1 MPGTADGQEI
11 DRTVQG
17 VFDKTMY
24 LIDAQNEATGKTM
37 TTDTK
42 EYEVRTVGIL
52 NNLLDVVYPYS
63 DTYAVTTP
71 GKRPALPDIRDFADE
86 LDLDAKIL
94 RDVLPLGLAAR
105 LLSEENPT
113 LANYFQQLFEEHL
126 ARAGAGMPAGF
137 EDIDGD
143 LGGPYG
149 GLEYGRF
156 GRWAQM

>member
-1 MPGTADGQEI
+1 MAAEI
-11 DRTVQG
+11 DRTVRA
-17 VFDKTMY
+17 VFDKAMY
-24 LIDAQNEATGKTM
+24 LIDAQNESTG
-37 TTDTK
+37 DTRTADTR

-63 DTYAVTTP
+63 DTYAVEEA
-71 GKRPALPDIRDFADE
+71 GKRPALPDVKELGDE

-105 LLSEENPT
+105 LLAEENPT

-126 ARAGAGMPAGF
+126 ERAGAQMPAGF

-149 GLEYGRF
+149 GIEHGKYS
-156 GRWAQM
+156 RW

>member
-1 MPGTADGQEI
+1 MEMEREI
-11 DRTVQG
+11 DATVRA
-17 VFDKTMY
+17 VFDKAMY
-24 LIDAQNEATGKTM
+24 LIDAQNESTGNTR
-37 TTDTK
+37 TADTK

-63 DTYAVTTP
+63 DTYAVREE
-71 GKRPALPDIRDFADE
+71 GKRPALPDIRSFDDE

-105 LLSEENPT
+105 LLAEENPS

-126 ARAGAGMPAGF
+126 ALAGRSLPAGF

-143 LGGPYG
+143 QGGPYG

-156 GRWAQM
+156 GRWDALG

>member
-1 MPGTADGQEI
+1 MGRDADI
-11 DRTVQG
+11 DKSVRG

-24 LIDAQNEATGKTM
+24 LIDAQNESTGNTR
-37 TTDTK
+37 TADTK
-42 EYEVRTVGIL
+42 EYEVRTVGVL
-52 NNLLDVVYPYS
+52 NNLLDVVYPAS
-63 DTYAVTTP
+63 DTYAVTQA
-71 GKRPALPDIRDFADE
+71 GRRPALPDIRGFDDE

-105 LLSEENPT
+105 LLAEENPT

-126 ARAGAGMPAGF
+126 AWAKAGLPTGF

-149 GLEYGRF
+149 GIEHGEF
-156 GRWAQM
+156 GRW